1 MFPTIPAE
9 TLHKL
14 VAREFG
20 WQFGPLRFS
29 VIEAVVVLVA
39 VGAALISAFVL
50 WRIGTRE
57 DRQARLA
64 IVRRAV
70 AQSEAEQPA
79 GPRWYAR
86 LGALLMATPVIKL
99 AGRQRL
105 IDALHEAGFRGD
117 ENLGSFLA
125 FKIVGAVAF
134 AGLWWWMSS
143 GLPVLARAPLL
154 LWGTVAVA
162 LFLGSYAPEL
172 VLTRLATRR
181 RRRLEHGFPDALDL
195 LVICSEAGLGLPQAV
210 EEIAR
215 ALQKPDPEIA
225 AEFAMTAAEFQILP
239 DRAMALDNMVKRT
252 GIESLRNLTATLNQS
267 LRFGTSLAD
276 SLRTLSSD
284 MRATRMAHIEEG
296 AARLPV
302 LLSIPLMLF
311 LMPALLL
318 VIMSPVALR
327 IADMIARSGSGQ

>member
-1 MFPTIPAE
+1 MFPAIPAE
-9 TLHKL
+9 TLHNL

-29 VIEAVVVLVA
+29 LIEAVVVLVA
-39 VGAALISAFVL
+39 VGAALISAFGL

-57 DRQARLA
+57 DRQARLVT
-64 IVRRAV
+64 VRRAV
-70 AQSEAEQPA
+70 VRPGAEQPP
-79 GPRWYAR
+79 GPRWYVR
-86 LGALLMATPVIKL
+86 LGELLMATPVIRL

-105 IDALHEAGFRGD
+105 VAALHEAGIRG
-117 ENLGSFLA
+117 ENSLAGFLA
-125 FKIVGAVAF
+125 CKIGGALAF
-134 AGLWWWMSS
+134 AGLSWWTIS
-143 GLPVLARAPLL
+143 GLAVAAGAPVL
-154 LWGTVAVA
+154 LWGNVAAA

-172 VLTRLATRR
+172 VLTRLTIRR

-195 LVICSEAGLGLPQAV
+195 LVICTEAGLGLPQAV

-215 ALQKPDPEIA
+215 ALQKPAPEIA
-225 AEFAMTAAEFQILP
+225 AEFAMTAAEFKILP
-239 DRAMALDNMVKRT
+239 DRAMALDNMVRRT

-284 MRATRMAHIEEG
+284 MRAARMAHIEEG

-318 VIMSPVALR
+318 VIMSPVALK
-327 IADMIARSGSGQ
+327 IADMVSRDGSGQ